1 MYWREIEPATKP
13 TRRQTVTNARLANSC
28 RDAERTMGQS
38 WPEYP
43 LAVQGSPQARS
54 AQKTAPPPIAV
65 EATAQRRVNFMLDRL
80 TPKLS
85 SRARAIADHE
95 LAGGDWQFI
104 HGRSA
109 R

>member
-80 TPKLS
+80 TNVRDFPVP
-85 SRARAIADHE
+85 RRHE
-95 LAGGDWQFI
+95 
-104 HGRSA
+104 SA
-109 R
+109 KIGLRHQS